1 MEVNRRTQA
10 DRSAATRAALV
21 DAARPLFAEQGFAAV
36 GTEAIVRAAGV
47 TRGALYHQFADKT
60 ELFAAVVE
68 AVEQDVMGQIMRE
81 LGAEA
86 GAATDPDPL
95 DELVRGASAWLDA
108 CAEPSVQQI
117 LLLDAPAVLGW
128 ERYREIGTRYSV
140 GVVEAVLAEAV
151 RIGRIADQ
159 PVSPL
164 AHIIVGAL
172 DEGALMIARADDQAI
187 AREQV
192 RDALEQLIGGL
203 AVEAP

>member
-1 MEVNRRTQA
+1 M
-10 DRSAATRAALV
+10 
-21 DAARPLFAEQGFAAV
+21 
-36 GTEAIVRAAGV
+36 RAAGV

-68 AVEQDVMGQIMRE
+68 AVEQDVMASIMRR
-81 LGAEA
+81 LGQEA
-86 GAATDPDPL
+86 GADPDPL
-95 DELVRGASAWLDA
+95 DELARGASAWLDA
-108 CAEPSVQQI
+108 CGEPDVQQI

-140 GVVEAVLAEAV
+140 GVVEAVLSEAV
-151 RIGRIADQ
+151 RVGRIVAQ

-172 DEGALMIARADDQAI
+172 DEGALMIARADDQDT

-192 RDALEQLIGGL
+192 RAALRQLIAGL
-203 AVEAP
+203 AVAS

>member
-21 DAARPLFAEQGFAAV
+21 NAARPLFAQQGFAAV

-68 AVEQDVMGQIMRE
+68 AVEQDVMAQSMRQ

-86 GAATDPDPL
+86 TGEPDPL

-140 GVVEAVLAEAV
+140 GVVEAVLTEAV

-172 DEGALMIARADDQAI
+172 DEGALMIARADDQAT

-192 RDALEQLIGGL
+192 RDALEQLISGL
-203 AVEAP
+203 AV